1 MSNSSSPSAAAAG
14 IGGGASS
21 AGSCSTSIIT
31 EAGSHVLRVECYSAT
46 KRLGVGKFIELNAFI
61 VGGLSWVFRYY
72 PNGDN
77 KGSTNW
83 IAVDVFCLDS
93 KDEILDKEGE
103 PAPRFYAAR
112 NTKVRGSHWYG
123 LRSELEESEY
133 LGDDCLNIK
142 CEQQRV
148 TVPPSDLHQDL
159 GRLLLSGKGGDVVFE
174 VGGERF
180 TAHRNILAA
189 RSSVFGAELFGPMKE
204 KTAAHIQIQ
213 DMESNVFRALL
224 HFMYTDSLPAMEEAE
239 EIVMAQH
246 LLVAADMYDLKRLK
260 LITVATTLVLA
271 EQHACLLLKD
281 YCLQFLVSPG
291 NLKPIMETDEYR
303 HLKSSCP
310 SLLQDL
316 LDKFATCKLVYW
328 INNLN
333 ALHQY

>member
-83 IAVDVFCLDS
+83 IGVDVFCLDS
-93 KDEILDKEGE
+93 KDEIVN
-103 PAPRFYAAR
+103 ARFKFFLLAR
-112 NTKVRGSHWYG
+112 QGRRASSTILRREEHQGSWFT
-123 LRSELEESEY
+123 L
-133 LGDDCLNIK
+133 
-142 CEQQRV
+142 QRV
-148 TVPPSDLHQDL
+148 TGPPSDLHQDL

-180 TAHRNILAA
+180 TAHTNILAA

-213 DMESNVFRALL
+213 DMESN
-224 HFMYTDSLPAMEEAE
+224 AE

-246 LLVAADMYDLKRLK
+246 LLVAADRYDLKRLK
-260 LITVATTLVLA
+260 LMCEDKLCDHIDMSTVATTLVLA

-281 YCLQFLVSPG
+281 YCIQFLVSPG

-316 LDKFATCKLVYW
+316 LDKLRP
-328 INNLN
+328 
-333 ALHQY
+333 